1 MLKALATN
9 APCQGEVA
17 NGVEYSK
24 PKHGL
29 NNGNFGSIVEFEM
42 SKKLCVIAWNDFLTA
57 CDNGTQAWSDQIN
70 SRSACSTLSIKCH
83 YANALASMLRDFH
96 LDFLEINF

>member
-42 SKKLCVIAWNDFLTA
+42 SKKLCVIAWNDF
-57 CDNGTQAWSDQIN
+57 
-70 SRSACSTLSIKCH
+70 
-83 YANALASMLRDFH
+83 
-96 LDFLEINF
+96 